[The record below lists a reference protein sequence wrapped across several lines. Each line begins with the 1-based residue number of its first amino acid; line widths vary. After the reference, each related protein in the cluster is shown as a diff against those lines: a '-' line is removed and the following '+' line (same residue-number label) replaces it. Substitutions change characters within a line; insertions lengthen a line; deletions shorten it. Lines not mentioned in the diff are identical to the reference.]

1 LYTTGVASL
10 PAERKAVVFSAGGV
24 RFALRLSQ
32 VREIVALAGDA
43 PEARHQGADLPA
55 LPLAVVLGLPASA
68 SPGAVAL
75 VTEGSPPAALRAE
88 RVHGIVDLAAAE
100 VFQLPARTAL
110 PDPPPFCGALVTA
123 DGLALELVVA
133 ALGWAPASPAAE
145 LPGPPPELDA
155 APGPELLFE
164 RAGRVFAVP
173 VPLLARV
180 VEHATVW
187 PVPLTPA
194 AHRGLL
200 YHGRAL
206 HPVFD
211 VAVFYGEPPGPAAPF
226 AVLVEAGATPIAVLA
241 DRVLPAGAAPAGGVA
256 RPAWDALFTA

>member
-1 LYTTGVASL
+1 MYTTGVASL

-32 VREIVALAGDA
+32 VREIVALAVDA

-55 LPLAVVLGLPASA
+55 LPLAVALGLPASP
-68 SPGAVAL
+68 SAVAL

-88 RVHGIVDLAAAE
+88 VVHGIVDLAAAE

-110 PDPPPFCGALVTA
+110 PDPPPFCGVLVTA
-123 DGLALELVVA
+123 DGLALELAVA
-133 ALGWAPASPAAE
+133 ALGWVPASPAAE
-145 LPGPPPELDA
+145 LPGPPPALDA
-155 APGPELLFE
+155 ASGPELLFE

-180 VEHATVW
+180 VERATVW
-187 PVPLTPA
+187 PVPLTSS

-211 VAVFYGEPPGPAAPF
+211 LPVFYGEPPGPPAAY

-256 RPAWDALFTA
+256 RPAWDALFTL